1 MEALLTQGNSENF
14 KSRFN
19 SAFLAG
25 SDYSL
30 LPIFGIS
37 ALTLGTVLRTVNA
50 GNIYN
55 KVNLSYN
62 EHKTDYDII
71 NGRFGN
77 Q

>member
-30 LPIFGIS
+30 LPGFGIS
-37 ALTLGTVLRTVNA
+37 ASTLGTVLRTANA

-55 KVNLSYN
+55 NVILSYN
-62 EHKTDYDII
+62 EHKTDYDILT
-71 NGRFGN
+71 G
-77 Q
+77 